1 MNNLL
6 RNTYK
11 TLTGAGL
18 DPLAFCRFLRGIPA
32 YLRNLVRFRRL
43 QRTANTP
50 FHISGLMPFPGD
62 RYLPGGSAS
71 GHYFHQD
78 LLVAQKIFKK
88 NPERHLD
95 IGSRIDGFVAHIAA
109 FREIEVLDI
118 RPQPSVSDNI
128 TFRQFDLMQPP
139 PDELIDCTDSLSCL
153 HTLEHLGLGR
163 YGDSLD
169 PAGYLTGLK
178 NLTQILKP
186 GGTLYLSVPIGMQR
200 IEFDGHRVFDAAY
213 IVELL
218 SPGYTMRSFSFV
230 DDRGSL
236 HKNVPVE
243 QANDCIYGCGIFE
256 AVRKEPLLSADHSRM
271 PAN

>member
-18 DPLAFCRFLRGIPA
+18 DPLAFCRFLRGTPA
-32 YLRNLVRFRRL
+32 YLRNLIRFSRL
-43 QRTANTP
+43 QKTKKMP
-50 FHISGLMPFPGD
+50 FAISRLMPFPGD

-109 FREIEVLDI
+109 FRGIEVLDI
-118 RPQPSVSDNI
+118 RPQPSVSENI
-128 TFRQFDLMQPP
+128 TFRQFDLMQLP

-163 YGDSLD
+163 YGDLLD
-169 PAGYLTGLK
+169 PAGYLTGLQH
-178 NLTQILKP
+178 LTQILKP
-186 GGTLYLSVPIGMQR
+186 GGTLYLSVPIGPQR
-200 IEFDGHRVFDAAY
+200 IEFDGHRVFDASY
-213 IVELL
+213 VVELL
-218 SPGYTMRSFSFV
+218 KPDYTLQSFSFV
-230 DDRGSL
+230 DDWGSL

-243 QANDCIYGCGIFE
+243 QANGCIYGCGIFE
-256 AVRKEPLLSADHSRM
+256 AVRRNSVPSSNQPGTPAD
-271 PAN
+271 